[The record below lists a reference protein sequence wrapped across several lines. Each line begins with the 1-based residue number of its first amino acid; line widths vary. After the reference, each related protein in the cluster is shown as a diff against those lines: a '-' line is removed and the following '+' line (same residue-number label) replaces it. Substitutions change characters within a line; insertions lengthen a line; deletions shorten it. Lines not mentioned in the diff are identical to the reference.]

1 MNSIIVESHNHK
13 CQANARHRTVRV
25 FSDVFDATIEEVS
38 LSPADSSLIP
48 DLLLL
53 PLLLSKDYVRYQQVC
68 TNRRYTKKALSCRAC
83 AHPRYGCLFT
93 KQKIDTAVVF
103 VFSTGTTNTDSGG
116 PFRKETVR
124 SNNDQSVP
132 PPRQKLHMT
141 TSTLF
146 TTSAPTTLARPA
158 GAARLNAI
166 DFNPAVPAGGPN
178 ALTPVVIMHGLL
190 GNSRNFQGW
199 GAKLVKVSHRSL

>member
-1 MNSIIVESHNHK
+1 MCIK
-13 CQANARHRTVRV
+13 
-25 FSDVFDATIEEVS
+25 
-38 LSPADSSLIP
+38 
-48 DLLLL
+48 
-53 PLLLSKDYVRYQQVC
+53 K
-68 TNRRYTKKALSCRAC
+68 RRYTKKALWCKISMAIRDMVAFL
-83 AHPRYGCLFT
+83 RT
-93 KQKIDTAVVF
+93 KQIVTAVVF
-103 VFSTGTTNTDSGG
+103 LFSTGTTNTDSGG

-124 SNNDQSVP
+124 SKNGQPVP
-132 PPRQKLHMT
+132 RPRQKLHMT

-166 DFNPAVPAGGPN
+166 DFNPAVPASGPN

-199 GAKLVKVSHRSL
+199 GAKLVKVSHRSI